1 MRIDKALMHQSI
13 KSLFK
18 IIFLLC
24 ALLFADTLAAQQIT
38 DSSKTFAKPAAY
50 DVTDLLK
57 TYSRKKN
64 LKKQIAVR

>member
-1 MRIDKALMHQSI
+1 M
-13 KSLFK
+13 
-18 IIFLLC
+18 C